1 MMMLSRVHRQREVA
15 LLQADAAHDREAEKQ
30 PFLIW
35 EDRGGITPAHAED
48 ALSEDDELPETS
60 AQV

>member
-1 MMMLSRVHRQREVA
+1 MT
-15 LLQADAAHDREAEKQ
+15 LLQADAEHDKEAEKQ

-35 EDRGGITPAHAED
+35 EDRGGVTSAHAEGTI
-48 ALSEDDELPETS
+48 SEDDEPAEAS